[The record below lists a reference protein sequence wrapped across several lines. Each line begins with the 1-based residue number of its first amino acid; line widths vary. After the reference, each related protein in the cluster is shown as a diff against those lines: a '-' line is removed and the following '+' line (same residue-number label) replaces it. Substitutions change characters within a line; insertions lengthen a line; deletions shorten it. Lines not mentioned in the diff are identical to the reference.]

1 MHHLTNH
8 TNMTTEMNKVGK
20 AFEVECTDKVEV
32 DADGTLSGQKKK
44 ERNITS
50 VGKNQIKLP
59 FDPMVRSLSISNSNS
74 EDISTSCESEM
85 ITKPSKPIQDD
96 ECDIRNDTSSN
107 NETKLPGELPDVH
120 DDKLSPD
127 EFLQKLLLATCGV
140 ELVPKKAQSLENF
153 FATVTDEQV
162 AAYTM
167 TVVSA
172 CRRNDLDALKKL
184 YSEENQIMNCSNRFG
199 ESLLTMACR
208 RGFEAIV
215 EYLLQLPDVD
225 IRVCDDSGRTVLH
238 DACWNPTPQLKI
250 VELIMERDPALFFI
264 SDNRGFTP
272 FQYARSQHFLIW
284 REFLLKNME
293 YLQAL
298 KSEDVIAK
306 LSKDS

>member
-1 MHHLTNH
+1 MHHQTNH
-8 TNMTTEMNKVGK
+8 TNMTKEMNKVGK
-20 AFEVECTDKVEV
+20 AFEVDFSVKVKLV
-32 DADGTLSGQKKK
+32 DPLCEQNKK
-44 ERNITS
+44 ERSVTS
-50 VGKNQIKLP
+50 AGINQTKLS
-59 FDPMVRSLSISNSNS
+59 FDPMVRSSSISNNNS
-74 EDISTSCESEM
+74 RDIPASCESEI
-85 ITKPSKPIQDD
+85 ITKPSKRIQDD
-96 ECDIRNDTSSN
+96 ECDIRNDISPN
-107 NETKLPGELPDVH
+107 NETELPDVN

-127 EFLQKLLLATCGV
+127 EFLQKLLLATCGI
-140 ELVPKKAQSLENF
+140 ELVPKKAQSLDKF

-162 AAYTM
+162 LAYTM

-184 YSEENQIMNCSNRFG
+184 YTEENQTMNCSNRFG

-238 DACWNPTPQLKI
+238 DACWNPSPQLKI

-284 REFLLKNME
+284 RTFLLKNMD